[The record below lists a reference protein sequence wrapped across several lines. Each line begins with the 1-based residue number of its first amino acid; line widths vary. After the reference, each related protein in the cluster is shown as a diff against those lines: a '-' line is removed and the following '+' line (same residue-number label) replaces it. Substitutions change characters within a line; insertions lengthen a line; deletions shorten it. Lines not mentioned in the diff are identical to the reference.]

1 MADDKEGQLLIVV
14 EQSFYFLYSLKGL
27 DGLIF
32 IAKKAEVGLLATAS
46 AFTIWINTSKINV
59 SVYDGS

>member
-1 MADDKEGQLLIVV
+1 
-14 EQSFYFLYSLKGL
+14 L

>member
-1 MADDKEGQLLIVV
+1 MDYLVIKTIIWI
-14 EQSFYFLYSLKGL
+14 F
-27 DGLIF
+27 F